1 MHANNR
7 DVDCYYGKMLDTMIK
22 VGILKET
29 KHPVDNR
36 VALAPEQI
44 VSLQERFPRAKFY
57 VQKSDIRAYSD
68 DDYSSVGVSVVDN
81 VSDCDVLFG
90 IKEAD
95 IQTLLPNKHYVFF
108 GHIAKEQ
115 PYNQPLIRKMVELGI
130 TFSDYEYFV
139 DDNDQRLCAFGWWAG
154 VVGTYNSLRAYGI
167 KYKLF
172 ELPKP
177 DLKFTLEKL
186 LSNVKEIAHLCR
198 CKVVLTGAG
207 RVSQGAQYV
216 MNHIEASKVTPNDFL
231 ELSDVDKLTYVVL
244 DVENLVENNDPSIA
258 FDFKDFIAN
267 GHNYKSAFAK
277 YSYVADVL
285 ISCHFWSPGHPVY
298 LDNNLLKDPR
308 LKIKVIGDITC
319 DIQGSIMS
327 TLRASTHDE
336 PFYDFCTET
345 LSEASPFSN
354 PANITVMAVDTCPN
368 ALAIDTSRYFGEALS
383 EHVFP
388 LILSGIT
395 DDPILER
402 ATILKDGRLTDRY
415 MYLKEYAG
423 L

>member
-1 MHANNR
+1 
-7 DVDCYYGKMLDTMIK
+7 MIK

-36 VALAPEQI
+36 VALVPEQI
-44 VSLQERFPRAKFY
+44 ISLQKKFPYAKFY
-57 VQKSDIRAYSD
+57 IQKSDIRAYSD
-68 DDYSSVGVSVVDN
+68 NEYASLGISVVDN
-81 VSDCDVLFG
+81 VDDCDVLLG

-95 IQTLLPNKHYVFF
+95 INTLLPNKHYIFF

-139 DDNDQRLCAFGWWAG
+139 DDNNQRLCAFGWWAG
-154 VVGTYNSLRAYGI
+154 VVGTYNSLRAYGLR
-167 KYKLF
+167 YKLF

-177 DLKFTLEKL
+177 DMRFTLEKL
-186 LSNVKEIAHLCR
+186 LANVKEIAHLCK

-216 MNHIEASKVTPNDFL
+216 MKHIGACQVTPSEFL
-231 ELSDVDKLTYVVL
+231 KLTNVNELTYVVL
-244 DVENLVENNDPSIA
+244 DLDYLVEHIDPSIP
-258 FDFKDFIAN
+258 FDLKDFIAN
-267 GHNYKSAFAK
+267 GQNYKSSFAK
-277 YSYVADVL
+277 YAYVADVL
-285 ISCHFWSPGHPVY
+285 ISCHYWSPGYPVY
-298 LDNNLLKDPR
+298 LDNELLKDPN
-308 LKIKVIGDITC
+308 LNIKVIGDITC

-345 LSEASPFSN
+345 LSEKTAFSN
-354 PANITVMAVDTCPN
+354 LKNITVMAVDTCPN
-368 ALAIDTSRYFGEALS
+368 ALALDTSRYFGEALS

-388 LILSGIT
+388 LILSGHT
-395 DDPILER
+395 EDPIIAR
-402 ATILKDGRLTDRY
+402 ATILKDGQLTDRY
-415 MYLKEYAG
+415 IYLKEYAG

>member
-1 MHANNR
+1 MHCNNR
-7 DVDCYYGKMLDTMIK
+7 DVDCYYGEILGNMIK

-29 KHPVDNR
+29 KHPIDNR

-44 VSLQERFPRAKFY
+44 VSLQEKFPQAKFY

-68 DDYSSVGVSVVDN
+68 NDYSAAGVLVVDN
-81 VSDCDVLFG
+81 VNDCDVLFG

-139 DDNDQRLCAFGWWAG
+139 DDNNQRLCAFGWWAG
-154 VVGTYNSLRAYGI
+154 VVGTYNSLRAYGF

-186 LSNVKEIAHLCR
+186 LANVKEIAHLCK

-216 MNHIEASKVTPNDFL
+216 LKHINACQVAPSEFL
-231 ELSDVDKLTYVVL
+231 ELTNVNELTYVVL
-244 DVENLVENNDPSIA
+244 DLDYLVEHIDPSLP
-258 FDFKDFIAN
+258 FDVKDFIAN
-267 GHNYKSAFAK
+267 GQNYKSSFAK
-277 YSYVADVL
+277 YAYVADVL
-285 ISCHFWSPGHPVY
+285 ISCHYWSPGYPVY
-298 LDNNLLKDPR
+298 LDNEMLKDPN
-308 LKIKVIGDITC
+308 LNIKVIGDITC

-345 LSEASPFSN
+345 LSEKTAFSN
-354 PANITVMAVDTCPN
+354 LKNITVMAVDTCPN
-368 ALAIDTSRYFGEALS
+368 ALALDTSRYFGEALS

-388 LILSGIT
+388 LILSGQT
-395 DDPILER
+395 EDPIIAR
-402 ATILKDGRLTDRY
+402 ATILKDGQLTDRY
-415 MYLKEYAG
+415 IYLKEYAG